1 MSVCMYTNIC
11 EGACKSQK
19 EMDAPEFELQMILS
33 CPDMGAGIQM

>member
-11 EGACKSQK
+11 EGACKGQ
-19 EMDAPEFELQMILS
+19 EIDAPEFELQKVLS